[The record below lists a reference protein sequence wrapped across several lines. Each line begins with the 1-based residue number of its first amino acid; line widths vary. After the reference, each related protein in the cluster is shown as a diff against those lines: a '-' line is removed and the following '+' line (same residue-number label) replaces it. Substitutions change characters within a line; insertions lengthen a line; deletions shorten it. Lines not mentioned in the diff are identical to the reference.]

1 MNSGPSMRYL
11 LAVVGL
17 LLFSAPVRASWD
29 FVPTELEWQMWPIYC
44 RVQYTTVSGGISA
57 GSVQPYSAAEVSGW
71 RATLGNQTFDG
82 LHHYCASIHFLA
94 RSRSAASDRVM
105 SRVVLNRAW
114 DDAQYSYARTDPH
127 SLVFPNISVTVAQI
141 RVEMGH
147 PDEAIDI
154 LKRAISAQRSR
165 LEPYGMLALLYR
177 KAHNLDQAR
186 DVLHE
191 ADTASGGTSPEI
203 QYNLGLVNLELGDI
217 DAAVANAEAAYKMNY
232 PLEGLKDKLRQRG
245 RWPH

>member
-94 RSRSAASDRVM
+94 RSRSAAHVGVEPREPGRSPGGSDGV
-105 SRVVLNRAW
+105 
-114 DDAQYSYARTDPH
+114 
-127 SLVFPNISVTVAQI
+127 
-141 RVEMGH
+141 G
-147 PDEAIDI
+147 
-154 LKRAISAQRSR
+154 
-165 LEPYGMLALLYR
+165 
-177 KAHNLDQAR
+177 
-186 DVLHE
+186 
-191 ADTASGGTSPEI
+191 
-203 QYNLGLVNLELGDI
+203 
-217 DAAVANAEAAYKMNY
+217 
-232 PLEGLKDKLRQRG
+232 LEGNHG
-245 RWPH
+245 RSWWCIR